1 MPDSSMDLDSGNQTI
16 ELFLSFQNPH
26 LPHDQI
32 VPYGKVYAY
41 SFHQNMQ
48 AVHLL
53 IGFLHWYNEDHPS
66 VRYNLLQNPG
76 VSLHFHADINHK
88 LTALY
93 IMQDF
98 LLL

>member
-1 MPDSSMDLDSGNQTI
+1 MDLDSGNQTI
-16 ELFLSFQNPH
+16 ESFLSFQNLH

-32 VPYGKVYAY
+32 VPYGKVCAY

-53 IGFLHWYNEDHPS
+53 IGFLQLYNEDHHS

-76 VSLHFHADINHK
+76 VCLQFNPHINHN

-93 IMQDF
+93 IKRDF
-98 LLL
+98 VLF